1 MYKDRKGN
9 SGRGDQLQ
17 VGIPRVG
24 SLLYLFQ
31 SSKETTGTV
40 TTEMV
45 SRKRA
50 GPDHVGLA
58 DCLWQDLRIY
68 TSWGKEA
75 WEGFEEESGKT
86 SSTTLK
92 KSLWFLWN

>member
-75 WEGFEEESGKT
+75 WEGFEEEQGVNVKRSVFK
-86 SSTTLK
+86 SSC
-92 KSLWFLWN
+92 SP

>member
-1 MYKDRKGN
+1 M
-9 SGRGDQLQ
+9 
-17 VGIPRVG
+17 
-24 SLLYLFQ
+24 FQ

-45 SRKRA
+45 SGKRA

-58 DCLWQDLRIY
+58 DYLWQELRIY

-75 WEGFEEESGKT
+75 WEGFEEESGKI
-86 SSTTLK
+86 SSI
-92 KSLWFLWN
+92 SLNHHSGFSGINQGGRDSC